1 MAIQKTG
8 NILSRI
14 VNWTFPGSN
23 QAPKRSAEQQL
34 PKGQKSVS
42 DLIEPVPE
50 SRAFGDLVDM
60 MNCDYQIK
68 FANYVIAAN
77 VAAVQVSISI
87 EGGTG
92 SPKEAA
98 LQEKLQKL
106 WDRSVSAMM
115 PSIGFGRVA
124 FEKSWHYDEKNQLTV
139 IDKLEPMEFQDS
151 RLKLDEDHC
160 YDGFDVRIKRSPDEW
175 KPVDRVNSWWL
186 AINATAKNPHGISH
200 YKGAVEAAWNAKRLT
215 MHNRE
220 IYVRRFAIRG
230 GIARGPETVRDE
242 RTGQIISGA
251 EAAIQASDSLYTG
264 GTMFVSNEPHHDNN
278 MAQAGK
284 YEWEY
289 DEANVVAL
297 DPQPI
302 LNVVDKDDVAILRAF
317 GIPEKAAIEGDS
329 VGSLAMVS
337 EQILI
342 LFAVVDSILAQWV
355 ESFNAYVCK
364 LVGEANFG
372 TNGPEFVANAVKL
385 TNRPDSFV
393 VQLVTA
399 LSANPQFQQ
408 IFLSG
413 GVDLR
418 SILEKLGLPVSP
430 QLEAIAQQVAA
441 RMSATQGAIGGQ
453 GPGQP
458 AGQPAGG
465 DQAPAGEFSQ
475 TSTLQMNRTLKATHA
490 ILDRFI
496 NGSSAAVTQTML
508 EAIGWSPE
516 RAKVLIQD
524 AADGTVDD
532 DLQDAPQDTPGSPVA
547 MRNLIN
553 GQRAEFK
560 AFLGDLVKKKSL
572 KN

>member
-8 NILSRI
+8 VLSRI
-14 VNWTFPGSN
+14 IKWTFPGAN
-23 QAPKRSAEQQL
+23 QPAPKKTAAAPE
-34 PKGQKSVS
+34 GHKSVS
-42 DLIEPVPE
+42 NMIEPTPE
-50 SRAFGDLVDM
+50 SKPFGELVDL
-60 MNCDYQIK
+60 MNRDYQIK

-77 VAAVQVSISI
+77 VAAVQISISV

-106 WDRSVSAMM
+106 WDRTVSAMM

-124 FEKSWHYDEKNQLTV
+124 FEKSWDYDEKNQLTV
-139 IDKLEPMEFQDS
+139 IDKLEPMEFEDS
-151 RLKLDEDHC
+151 RLKLDEEHH
-160 YDGFDVRIKRSPDEW
+160 YNGFEVRIKRDPDKWELV
-175 KPVDRVNSWWL
+175 KRENSWWL

-200 YKGAVEAAWNAKRLT
+200 YRGAVEEAWRAKAKT
-215 MHNRE
+215 MVNRE
-220 IYVRRFAIRG
+220 MYVRRFAIRG
-230 GIARGPETVRDE
+230 GVMRGPDTVRDE
-242 RTGQIISGA
+242 RTGNIISGA
-251 EAAIQASDSLYTG
+251 EAANAAADCLYSG
-264 GTMFVSNEPHHDNN
+264 GTMFVSNEPHSDVRF
-278 MAQAGK
+278 ADLGK

-289 DEANVVAL
+289 DEANPQAL

-329 VGSLAMVS
+329 VGALAMVS

-342 LFAVVDSILAQWV
+342 LFAVVDSIVGQWV
-355 ESFNAYVCK
+355 ESFNSYVCEPS
-364 LVGEANFG
+364 GEANFG
-372 TNGPEFVANAVKL
+372 AMGPSFVANAVKL

-399 LSANPQFQQ
+399 FAANPQFAQ
-408 IFLSG
+408 IVLSG
-413 GVDLR
+413 GLDLR
-418 SILEKLGLPVSP
+418 SMLEKLGLPVSP
-430 QLEAIAQQVAA
+430 QLEEIAQQVAA
-441 RMSATQGAIGGQ
+441 RMAATQGAVGGGQ
-453 GPGQP
+453 PGAVPGQS
-458 AGQPAGG
+458 
-465 DQAPAGEFSQ
+465 APTDLGSDAPTGEFAQS
-475 TSTLQMNRTLKATHA
+475 STLQMNRTMVATHK

-516 RAKVLIQD
+516 RAKILIQD

-532 DLQDAPQDTPGSPVA
+532 PLQDAPQASPVA

-553 GQRAEFK
+553 QQRAEFQT
-560 AFLGDLVKKKSL
+560 LLTDLVKKKSL
-572 KN
+572 NR